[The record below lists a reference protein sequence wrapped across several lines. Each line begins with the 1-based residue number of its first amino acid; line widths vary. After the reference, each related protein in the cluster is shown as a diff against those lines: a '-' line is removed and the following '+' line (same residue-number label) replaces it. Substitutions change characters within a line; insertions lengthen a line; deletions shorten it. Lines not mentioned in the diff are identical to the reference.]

1 MARIKTKAG
10 IYAGIDVGS
19 TKIACFIARVSSDGG
34 IRVAGASHHA
44 SKGIAQGLVN
54 DMDAAQASILAAVT
68 AAEQLAGERIREV
81 FVNVNGAR
89 LASRTATAKISISGR
104 EVEEAD
110 LRKVLNSGYATRE
123 PEERALIHCIPTG
136 YSIDGSRPIRDP
148 RGMFGEALSVHMHLV
163 SASTGA
169 LRNLA
174 GCVERCHL
182 SVDAMVAGPYAS
194 ALACLVE
201 DEMDLGVTL
210 IDMGGGTTTIAV
222 FYDGNVLYTDSV
234 PVGGAHVTLDIA
246 RGLSTPIAHAERMK
260 TLYGSCVASPTDD
273 LELIDVP
280 LIGEEPA
287 GQPNH
292 VPRSMLVGIV
302 APRLEETFELVRKR
316 LDDSGLAQFAG
327 RRLVLTGGASQL
339 QGVREL
345 AALILNKQV
354 RMGRPL
360 RIAGLADSTSG
371 PAFSVPAGLLAYAV
385 RKHGSDEERA
395 LKLPEGPIT
404 RVARIGHWLREN
416 F

>member
-1 MARIKTKAG
+1 MAKVKTKSG
-10 IYAGIDVGS
+10 LYAGLDVGS
-19 TKIACFIARVSSDGG
+19 TKIGCFIARVTGDGG

-44 SKGIAQGLVN
+44 AKGVASGIVV
-54 DMDAAQASILAAVT
+54 DMEAAQNSIMTAVT

-81 FVNVNGAR
+81 FVNVNGAK
-89 LASRTATAKISISGR
+89 LASRSCGAKIPIAGR

-110 LRKVLNSGYATRE
+110 LRKVLNHGYANRE
-123 PEERALIHCIPTG
+123 PAERALIHCIPTG

-148 RGMFGEALSVHMHLV
+148 RGMFGDTLAVNMHLV
-163 SASTGA
+163 SAGTGA

-174 GCVERCHL
+174 TCVEHCHL
-182 SVDAMVAGPYAS
+182 TVEAMVAGPYAS

-222 FYDGNVLYTDSV
+222 FYDGNVLFTDTV
-234 PVGGAHVTLDIA
+234 PVGGGHVTNDIA
-246 RGLSTPIAHAERMK
+246 RGLSTPVVHAERMK
-260 TLYGSCVASPTDD
+260 TLYGSCIATPSDEY
-273 LELIDVP
+273 ELIDVP
-280 LIGEEPA
+280 LIGEEQ
-287 GQPNH
+287 GGHPNH

-302 APRLEETFELVRKR
+302 APRLEETFELVRRR
-316 LDDSGLAQFAG
+316 LDDSGYSQLAG

-339 QGVREL
+339 QGAREL
-345 AALILNKQV
+345 ASLILGKQV

-371 PAFSVPAGLLAYAV
+371 PAFSVSAGLLAYAV

>member
-1 MARIKTKAG
+1 VAKTKTG
-10 IYAGIDVGS
+10 LYAGLDVGS
-19 TKIACFIARVSSDGG
+19 TKVSCFIARVSADGG

-44 SKGIAQGLVN
+44 ADGVRSGVIV
-54 DMDAAQASILAAVT
+54 DMEAAQASIMTAIT

-89 LASRTATAKISISGR
+89 LASRTCGAKISITGR

-110 LRKVLNSGYATRE
+110 LRKVLNHGYAFRE
-123 PEERALIHCIPTG
+123 PDERALIHCIPVG
-136 YSIDGSRPIRDP
+136 YSIDGSRGIRDP
-148 RGMFGEALSVHMHLV
+148 RGMFGDELAVNMHLV
-163 SASTGA
+163 SAGTGA

-174 GCVERCHL
+174 TCVERCHL
-182 SVDAMVAGPYAS
+182 DIEAMVAGPYAA

-210 IDMGGGTTTIAV
+210 VDMGGGTTTIAV
-222 FYDGNVLYTDSV
+222 CYDGNVIYTDSV
-234 PVGGAHVTLDIA
+234 PMGGAHVTRDIA
-246 RGLSTPIAHAERMK
+246 SGLSTSRPHAERMK
-260 TLYGSCVASPTDD
+260 TLYGACIATPSDD
-273 LELIDVP
+273 HELIDVP
-280 LIGEEPA
+280 LIGEDNA
-287 GQPNH
+287 NHPNH
-292 VPRSMLVGIV
+292 VPRSMLVGII
-302 APRLEETFELVRKR
+302 APRLEETFEAVRKK
-316 LDDSGLAQFAG
+316 LDDSGVAAQAG

-339 QGVREL
+339 HGVREL
-345 AALILNKQV
+345 AALILGKQV

-371 PAFSVPAGLLAYAV
+371 PAFSVSAGLLAYGV

-404 RVARIGHWLREN
+404 RVARIGNWLREN